1 MRPTKN
7 ASYVAAGFYSAL
19 VTMFGSSWY
28 FLLSL
33 ASALTSGR
41 DVGNVIGDTILG
53 AFVCWIFL
61 TFVFYEIGRMFD
73 DMNEEGRK
81 RMEERE
87 REEAQRAQQRRDE
100 DDNKKR

>member
-7 ASYVAAGFYSAL
+7 ASYTAAGFYSAL
-19 VTMFGSSWY
+19 CTMFGGAWY
-28 FLLSL
+28 FLFSL
-33 ASALTSGR
+33 FAAFAGGG
-41 DVGNVIGDTILG
+41 DIGKVIGDTIIACL
-53 AFVCWIFL
+53 VCWVFL

-87 REEAQRAQQRRDE
+87 EAERAQRRDNT
-100 DDNKKR
+100 DSKR